1 MKANDYTRTL
11 DEFSP
16 VPPMNNIM
24 RHCRATICSKEDDVI
39 FDVTVPAISIK
50 GREPINLYICCRE
63 SSLLQRMKESK
74 TLKKRSTAKTI
85 CMEVMI

>member
-24 RHCRATICSKEDDVI
+24 RHCRATICSEEDDVI
-39 FDVTVPAISIK
+39 FDVTVPTISIK
-50 GREPINLYICCRE
+50 RRAPINLYMHCRE
-63 SSLLQRMKESK
+63 SSLLERMKGSK
-74 TLKKRSTAKTI
+74 TLKKRSTTKPYARR
-85 CMEVMI
+85 

>member
-50 GREPINLYICCRE
+50 RRNNASLYLHCRE
-63 SSLLQRMKESK
+63 SSLLERKKESK
-74 TLKKRSTAKTI
+74 DLKKRSTAKPYTRR
-85 CMEVMI
+85 

>member
-24 RHCRATICSKEDDVI
+24 LYCRATVCSEEDDVI

-50 GREPINLYICCRE
+50 RRGP
-63 SSLLQRMKESK
+63 
-74 TLKKRSTAKTI
+74 
-85 CMEVMI
+85 

>member
-24 RHCRATICSKEDDVI
+24 LYCRATVCSEEDDVI

-50 GREPINLYICCRE
+50 RRGTVNLYMRCRE
-63 SSLLQRMKESK
+63 SSLLERMKGSK
-74 TLKKRSTAKTI
+74 TLKKRSTAKPYARR
-85 CMEVMI
+85 

>member
-50 GREPINLYICCRE
+50 GRGPINLYICCRE

-74 TLKKRSTAKTI
+74 TLKKRSTAKPYAWR
-85 CMEVMI
+85 